1 MPKSLKK
8 NAFFNFVKCF
18 MNIIFPIISFPYASR
33 ILLPQGIGRVN
44 FANSV
49 IEYFLIIAELGIS
62 TYAAREAAKIRDDK
76 EKLNKFAREIFTI
89 NIFSTVFSYT
99 LLLFSLIFVDKF
111 SEYRTLLIICSTK
124 VLFTT
129 AGIAWLF
136 TAMEDFGYITM
147 RSIAFQVLSLIFLF
161 AFVHDSGDVY
171 QYAAMGVFSNVGSYL
186 TFSIHESTLIFL
198 QKQNLN

>member
-1 MPKSLKK
+1 
-8 NAFFNFVKCF
+8 

-99 LLLFSLIFVDKF
+99 LLLFSLIF
-111 SEYRTLLIICSTK
+111 E
-124 VLFTT
+124 LFR
-129 AGIAWLF
+129 F
-136 TAMEDFGYITM
+136 
-147 RSIAFQVLSLIFLF
+147 
-161 AFVHDSGDVY
+161 
-171 QYAAMGVFSNVGSYL
+171 
-186 TFSIHESTLIFL
+186 
-198 QKQNLN
+198 